1 VGQQGYYAFFGDGVP
16 FGHSKYEV
24 VSEEVREGVTVYTIQ
39 GDVEMESTCPV
50 TPTTGTATLQVDQ
63 SGGLVSYVSSA
74 SIGIG

>member
-1 VGQQGYYAFFGDGVP
+1 MGQQGYYAFFGDGVE

-74 SIGIG
+74 SIGVG